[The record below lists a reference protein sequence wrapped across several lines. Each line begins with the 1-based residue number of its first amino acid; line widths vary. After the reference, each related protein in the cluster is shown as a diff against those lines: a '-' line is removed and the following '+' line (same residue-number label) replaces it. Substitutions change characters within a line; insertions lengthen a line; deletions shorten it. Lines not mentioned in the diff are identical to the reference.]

1 MELTEKQ
8 KRFVDYYIELG
19 NATQAAI
26 KANYP
31 QKTAANTGSKLL
43 KNKKVALELK
53 KRMELLESER
63 IADAN
68 EVLKYLTS
76 VMRGEVCE
84 ETVVVEAKGDF
95 ESKARVVKKQVTP
108 KDRNKAAELLAK
120 RHGLLSDRLELT
132 VTEIGWYKE
141 DDDK

>member
-31 QKTAANTGSKLL
+31 QKTAANAGSKLL

-53 KRMELLESER
+53 KRMELLESKR
-63 IADAN
+63 IADAT
-68 EVLKYLTS
+68 EVLEYLTS
-76 VMRGEVCE
+76 VMRGETTAEV
-84 ETVVVEAKGDF
+84 VVVEGIGLG
-95 ESKARVVKKQVTP
+95 ESEARTLGKHPDEKE
-108 KDRNKAAELLAK
+108 RLKAAELLAK

-141 DDDK
+141 DDEK

>member
-1 MELTEKQ
+1 MGLTEKQ
-8 KRFVDYYIELG
+8 KRFIDYYIELG

-31 QKTAANTGSKLL
+31 KKTAANTGSKLL
-43 KNKKVALELK
+43 KNEKVALELK
-53 KRMELLESER
+53 KRMEQLESER
-63 IADAN
+63 VADAN

-76 VMRGEVCE
+76 VMRGEILE
-84 ETVVVEAKGDF
+84 ETVVVESKGDF

-120 RHGLLSDRLELT
+120 RHGLLSDRIDLT
-132 VTEIGWYKE
+132 VTELGWYKE
-141 DDDK
+141 ADEK

>member
-31 QKTAANTGSKLL
+31 QKTAANAGSKLL

-141 DDDK
+141 DDEK

>member
-31 QKTAANTGSKLL
+31 KKTAANTGSKLL

-53 KRMELLESER
+53 KRMELLESKR

-141 DDDK
+141 DDEK

>member
-141 DDDK
+141 DDEK

>member
-8 KRFVDYYIELG
+8 KRFVDYFIELG

-31 QKTAANTGSKLL
+31 QKTAANAGSKLL

-53 KRMELLESER
+53 KKMELLESER

-141 DDDK
+141 DDEK